1 MDILNEEEEEKIEK
15 GLRNI
20 CEVLSDRWH
29 DVLHDRL
36 QENVLTCR
44 VFHQCEKCPFYNVDT
59 FTNWMK
65 EQDENS

>member
-29 DVLHDRL
+29 EVLHDRL

-44 VFHQCEKCPFYNVDT
+44 VF
-59 FTNWMK
+59 
-65 EQDENS
+65 